1 MTRLLEKAFEKA
13 SELAPDEQDE
23 FARLMLA
30 ELESEERW
38 TKLFAHPKSETVL
51 ERLAKEALE
60 DHHAGR
66 TKPLDP
72 DEM

>member
-1 MTRLLEKAFEKA
+1 MTRLLKKAFQKA

-38 TKLFAHPKSETVL
+38 AKLFAHPSSETLL
-51 ERLAKEALE
+51 ERLAQEALK
-60 DHHAGR
+60 DHRAGK
-66 TKPLDP
+66 TTPLDP
-72 DEM
+72 DKM

>member
-1 MTRLLEKAFEKA
+1 MTRLLEKAFQKA

-38 TKLFAHPKSETVL
+38 ANLFAHPNSETLL
-51 ERLAKEALE
+51 ERLANEALE
-60 DHHAGR
+60 DHRAGK
-66 TKPLDP
+66 TTPLDP

>member
-13 SELAPDEQDE
+13 SELAPDDQDE

-38 TKLFAHPKSETVL
+38 AKLFAHPNSKTML

-60 DHHAGR
+60 DHRAGR
-66 TKPLDP
+66 TTPLNP